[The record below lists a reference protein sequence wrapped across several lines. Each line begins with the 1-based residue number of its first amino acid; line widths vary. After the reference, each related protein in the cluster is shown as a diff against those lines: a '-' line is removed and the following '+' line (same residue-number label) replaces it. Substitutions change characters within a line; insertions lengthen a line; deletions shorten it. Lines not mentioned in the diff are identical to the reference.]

1 MNSQAF
7 RSTHEQVGTSR
18 ERCELRHSKWANRLR
33 MVTARLAALMV
44 PRGRADS
51 AGDGCIVQILVERQ
65 QRNGHAEEAQG
76 LLLFMTNQNEIW
88 SQA

>member
-1 MNSQAF
+1 
-7 RSTHEQVGTSR
+7 
-18 ERCELRHSKWANRLR
+18 
-33 MVTARLAALMV
+33 MVS
-44 PRGRADS
+44 RGRADS

-76 LLLFMTNQNEIW
+76 LLLFMTNQNEFW